1 MKNILI
7 FLFIC
12 FGFALNS
19 QITITCY
26 ECKKNTTV
34 DCKGC
39 NIQSNLFT
47 GIVIKEKGKPDIPLY
62 EPYKVSNKSS
72 VFTFEDAFGTK
83 TIVNVTSVLSY
94 NTPKKLYDYLSN
106 CLCKPSTID
115 TDTDRYS
122 VLIQDSILVTYD
134 INGVEIDRDTIRLFD
149 IDTDTKTFLVQDSI
163 LVYYDIQNNEIG
175 RDTIKIPF
183 VDTDIQ
189 TYLTQDSILVY
200 YDESNTEIDRD
211 TIDIP
216 NITEQGDF
224 RISNDRISN
233 DTLYHNNSIDGI
245 EQFVKLPS
253 IDTTTQSYL
262 PILSGLDTIGYEN
275 ITYLGGVEVDRDTI
289 DIPNITEQGD
299 FRISNDTLYHNNSI
313 DGIEQ
318 FVKLPSIDTTTQ
330 SYLPILN
337 GLDTIGYENITYLGG
352 VEVDRDTI
360 DYQLWYE
367 KRICLN
373 TATPSFI
380 TTVVTGQT
388 DVGLY
393 FNYDGN
399 PFDITSFK
407 INGNE
412 LLTSTINV
420 YDAGSNYIYTNQLVS
435 LFSTWMTTNGYSGT
449 IDDDIDGNGGVLF
462 NSLSGGVLTF
472 EIITDE
478 GGAINTYSGI
488 SNLITTPIPADPN
501 NPTIAEVE
509 AWKNANL
516 SLLDQQNGTI
526 LTYFVPGDGGSCDVP
541 DYTWTLNK
549 GSELITLDNK
559 REYNG
564 RVHYIADKGN
574 DAQALVGYSHNPYKD
589 FYTTLSNAN
598 FLNGDVAHVRKGNFI
613 STTEIPVIN
622 KDIKV
627 YLEEGSIIESTGG
640 HFLGVNNL
648 TYVYNSAETSNISVQ
663 GSGEI
668 IHRPTSLTRMFF
680 LPYNS
685 DLNVKLKKLTLSA
698 GSNQAWGISLTNRK
712 AIVNIDEVIANNN
725 KIVCGFDSWT
735 TLPNSELPSV
745 RDVFIKTIKV
755 TNQTSRANI
764 IRIQP
769 STMADNSIDNIHVD
783 NIYFDNTNILSGTLY
798 FQSNMISDINNYVVN
813 ATFDNIVNNRLPLPA
828 YTDYNIISAIGSE
841 LALGGGG
848 TNAFKYNNLSMNLL
862 VNNVVSNASIVALSY
877 MRYNN
882 SNIKITVK
890 NGVSTTVPFY
900 IGVPTLENNT
910 TINLNMNLEA
920 KTSPVG
926 IFAYTSI
933 DYTSKIKITGTY
945 KTLHPGVATFQIAS
959 GSISDALI
967 LENCSLINDGT
978 VPNITTNST
987 TPITIIC
994 KNVYMNSLTLDPN
1007 INLVG
1012 TFYQNINYK

>member
-200 YDESNTEIDRD
+200 YDESNTEI
-211 TIDIP
+211 
-216 NITEQGDF
+216 
-224 RISNDRISN
+224 
-233 DTLYHNNSIDGI
+233 
-245 EQFVKLPS
+245 
-253 IDTTTQSYL
+253 
-262 PILSGLDTIGYEN
+262 
-275 ITYLGGVEVDRDTI
+275 DRDTI

>member
-216 NITEQGDF
+216 NITEQG
-224 RISNDRISN
+224 N
-233 DTLYHNNSIDGI
+233 
-245 EQFVKLPS
+245 
-253 IDTTTQSYL
+253 
-262 PILSGLDTIGYEN
+262 
-275 ITYLGGVEVDRDTI
+275 
-289 DIPNITEQGD
+289 

-318 FVKLPSIDTTTQ
+318 FVKLPTLDTTTQ

-360 DYQLWYE
+360 TLPLHKNQVQSNDTQAVPYTGVEVPSVAGVNIGDTKTVQFSDGTVVNYTWNGTAWVKDFDAE
-367 KRICLN
+367 CFEERICLN
-373 TATPSFI
+373 TATPAF
-380 TTVVTGQT
+380 TPL
-388 DVGLY
+388 DV
-393 FNYDGN
+393 
-399 PFDITSFK
+399 
-407 INGNE
+407 
-412 LLTSTINV
+412 
-420 YDAGSNYIYTNQLVS
+420 
-435 LFSTWMTTNGYSGT
+435 
-449 IDDDIDGNGGVLF
+449 
-462 NSLSGGVLTF
+462 
-472 EIITDE
+472 
-478 GGAINTYSGI
+478 
-488 SNLITTPIPADPN
+488 N
-501 NPTIAEVE
+501 NPITAEVQ

-516 SLLDQQNGTI
+516 TLQQQTNGTI
-526 LTYFVPGDGGSCDVP
+526 LTYFVTGDGGSCEQP
-541 DYTWTLNK
+541 DFTWTLNK

-627 YLEEGSIIESTGG
+627 YLEEGSIIESAGG

-648 TYVYNSAETSNISVQ
+648 TYVYNSADTSNISVQ

-668 IHRPTSLTRMFF
+668 IHRPTSLTRMFY

-685 DLNVKLKKLTLSA
+685 DLNVKLKKLTLLA
-698 GSNQAWGISLTNRK
+698 GSNQAWGISLRNRK
-712 AIVNIDEVIANNN
+712 AIVHVDEVVANNN
-725 KIVCGFDSWT
+725 KLVCSFDSWT

-769 STMADNSIDNIHVD
+769 SNMADNSIDNIHVD

-828 YTDYNIISAIGSE
+828 YIGYFVPSSIGSE
-841 LALGGGG
+841 LALGGQG
-848 TNAFKYNNLSMNLL
+848 TNSFKYNNFLMNLL
-862 VNNVVSNASIVALSY
+862 VNNVVSNASIVALSF

-900 IGVPTLENNT
+900 IGGPTLENNT

-926 IFAYTSI
+926 IFVYGSI
-933 DYTSKIKITGTY
+933 DATSKIKITGTY